1 MHRLSTAS
9 VEVIMDYQRKSNGWL
24 TFIEH
29 WAFTLP
35 VVLALVVGQVLAFF
49 LGLSGVSWIWFYIGA
64 LLLGAVSIGL
74 LLYAKLPLYRER
86 RFLTFGARA
95 LPEQR
100 RPFYRWGY
108 RCALLSVVLL
118 ACLLL
123 SKP

>member
-1 MHRLSTAS
+1 
-9 VEVIMDYQRKSNGWL
+9 MDYQRKSDGWL
-24 TFIEH
+24 TFLEH

-35 VVLALVVGQVLAFF
+35 ALLALVVGQILAFF
-49 LGLSGVSWIWFYIGA
+49 MGLSGVPWIWSYVVA
-64 LLLGAVSIGL
+64 LLFGGTSIGL

-86 RFLTFGARA
+86 RFFTFGSQA

-108 RCALLSVVLL
+108 RCALFSVVLL

-123 SKP
+123 SEK